1 MLVFRQLAIFPE
13 ALNDVAT
20 GCDDLAKAMSLVLLV
35 NLALIDLAVVSE
47 PQSGDLVA
55 LVQRLGRRALLVHH
69 RVVLLGHNRQVQAS
83 SSLIV

>member
-20 GCDDLAKAMSLVLLV
+20 GRDDLAKAMSLVLLV

-55 LVQRLGRRALLVHH
+55 LVQ
-69 RVVLLGHNRQVQAS
+69 
-83 SSLIV
+83 